1 VNRPLHVI
9 SHTDL
14 DGVVAAAVAW
24 RVHDPLRRPVRVT
37 LTGYGEVDDA
47 ILESWNGGYETLVL
61 DLFCQRQETV
71 DELDRRYEAGSPPF
85 LFDHHESSR
94 ERYGAR
100 PWAHFDPTRCAAR
113 VYHEWL
119 LARAP
124 SGETRR
130 RLEEL
135 SAIVALADDRDL
147 WKLED
152 PDSRLWG
159 ALVTLAG
166 PWGVLMRLAADPSG
180 RLGPNERAQAEAF
193 VERQEARFARAREKG
208 VRSGSDLLFCGA
220 DLLEFGDTSDFC
232 GLILDRLPDPPALV
246 AVAARR
252 PRGDWAV
259 SLRSRGGLAGRV
271 VGLLRDGKK
280 VRGGG
285 HADAAALYWPSG
297 TPEDRIRESLI
308 SAIRADGER
317 NAPAGQTLG
326 DLFARAMTRAGSR
339 ER

>member
-1 VNRPLHVI
+1 
-9 SHTDL
+9 
-14 DGVVAAAVAW
+14 
-24 RVHDPLRRPVRVT
+24 
-37 LTGYGEVDDA
+37 
-47 ILESWNGGYETLVL
+47 
-61 DLFCQRQETV
+61 
-71 DELDRRYEAGSPPF
+71 
-85 LFDHHESSR
+85 
-94 ERYGAR
+94 
-100 PWAHFDPTRCAAR
+100 
-113 VYHEWL
+113 
-119 LARAP
+119 
-124 SGETRR
+124 
-130 RLEEL
+130 
-135 SAIVALADDRDL
+135 
-147 WKLED
+147 
-152 PDSRLWG
+152 
-159 ALVTLAG
+159 
-166 PWGVLMRLAADPSG
+166 MRLAADPSG